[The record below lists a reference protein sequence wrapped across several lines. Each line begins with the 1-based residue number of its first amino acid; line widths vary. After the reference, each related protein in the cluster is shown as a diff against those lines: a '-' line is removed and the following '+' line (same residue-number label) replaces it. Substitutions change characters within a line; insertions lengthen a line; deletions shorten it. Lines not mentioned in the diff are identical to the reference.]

1 MNGPSF
7 WRPDLVSKI
16 LFIVNS
22 PEKTGREYKSHDQ
35 EQNLSEQD
43 GGGGGGGGVGVG
55 RLVK

>member
-43 GGGGGGGGVGVG
+43 GGGGVCVVGED
-55 RLVK
+55 L